1 MQSNAGHRRNAHRRS
16 GVTWID
22 VAVTIFVLLVLAAIL
37 LPAVGTNSRPHRRRV
52 ECQNNM
58 KQLLTAMMNHASK
71 NDGALP
77 WLQVENN
84 EGIVSNWF
92 IDLLPELD
100 NAAVRCEW
108 DTRSYKER
116 ARFEISLEMLQ
127 CPSDPTSFQVDGG
140 LSYVVN
146 SGYGHFLVAPQT
158 GAVYEIIPH
167 GQNTID
173 WDGDGE
179 VTPDDRLISIATGV
193 FWPKN
198 QGDTLRSNLDYISS
212 GDGQANT
219 LLFAENLNAGK
230 WNSAKTLDIAFVAG
244 VDRIQFD
251 GDGSAIQRLSL
262 SGANLGPYRVAGGNI
277 PRHTPSPSSNHL
289 GASIYGFADGAARI
303 ISDAIDPTVYLR
315 LMTPNRHRFGQTND
329 ALEDY

>member
-1 MQSNAGHRRNAHRRS
+1 MQSNADHRRNTNRRS

-22 VAVTIFVLLVLAAIL
+22 VAVTIFVLLVLAALL
-37 LPAVGTNSRPHRRRV
+37 LPAMGTNRHVYRRI

-58 KQLLTAMMNHASK
+58 KQLLTAIMNHGAK
-71 NDGALP
+71 KDGALP
-77 WLQVENN
+77 WLLVENN

-100 NAAVRCEW
+100 NAAVRREW
-108 DTRSYKER
+108 DARSYKER
-116 ARFEISLEMLQ
+116 ARFEISLKMLQ
-127 CPSDPTSFQVDGG
+127 CPSDPASFQVDGG

-146 SGYGHFLVAPQT
+146 SGYGHFQVAPQT

-198 QGDTLRSNLDYISS
+198 QGDTLRSNFDYISS

-219 LLFAENLNAGK
+219 LLFAESLNAGK
-230 WNSAKTLDIAFVAG
+230 WNTAKTLDIAFVAG

-251 GDGSAIQRLSL
+251 GDDSAIQRLSL
-262 SGANLGPYRVAGGNI
+262 SGANLGPYGVAGGNI

-289 GASIYGFADGAARI
+289 GTSIYGFADGAARI
-303 ISDAIDPTVYLR
+303 ISDTIDPTVYLR
-315 LMTPNRHRFGQTND
+315 LMTPNGHRFGQTND
-329 ALEDY
+329 ALENY

>member
-1 MQSNAGHRRNAHRRS
+1 MQSNADHRRNTHRRS

-22 VAVTIFVLLVLAAIL
+22 VAVTIFVLLVLAALL
-37 LPAVGTNSRPHRRRV
+37 LPAMGTNRHHSRRL

-58 KQLLTAMMNHASK
+58 KQLLTAMMHHASK

-77 WLQVENN
+77 WLSVENN
-84 EGIVSNWF
+84 AGIVSNWV

-100 NAAVRCEW
+100 NTAVQSEW

-146 SGYGHFLVAPQT
+146 SGYGHFQVAPQT

-173 WDGDGE
+173 WDRDGE
-179 VTPDDRLISIATGV
+179 VTRDDRLISIATGV

-198 QGDTLRSNLDYISS
+198 QGDTLRSSLDYISS
-212 GDGQANT
+212 ADGQANT
-219 LLFAENLNAGK
+219 LLFAESLNVGK

-251 GDGSAIQRLSL
+251 GDGSAIQHLSL
-262 SGANLGPYRVAGGNI
+262 SGANLGPYGVAGGNI

-289 GASIYGFADGAARI
+289 GVSIYGFADGAARQ
-303 ISDAIDPTVYLR
+303 ISDTIDPTVYLR
-315 LMTPNRHRFGQTND
+315 LMTPNGHQFGQTND